1 MAEVSGPSVHFS
13 YETVGD
19 GFPLVLAPGPQDVWS
34 PYIPLLGELCRTIV
48 YTAHA
53 LAEVH
58 PAEGLHPSARAA
70 EMLGAFL
77 DILGLERVYLASH
90 IVSWPMALYFALH
103 CPGRLE
109 GLVLIGEHNVATDA
123 VDGIM
128 SLEAHL
134 PTIAVPTLVV
144 SAAEAFAAL
153 PYADFLT
160 AHLPRCT
167 RLVVSDATPAASSG
181 TPALRLAHA
190 MMRFLLQT
198 PAQPRT
204 WGLVSALS
212 AADATR
218 GVFPAHGTE
227 SLSLLRRYHFRMEC
241 K

>member
-1 MAEVSGPSVHFS
+1 MAEVSGQGVHFS
-13 YETVGD
+13 YEISGE
-19 GFPLVLAPGPQDVWS
+19 GFPLVLAPGPQGVWS
-34 PYIPLLGELCRTIV
+34 AYIPLLGELCRTIV
-48 YTAHA
+48 YTGRDLVGVSSAR
-53 LAEVH
+53 
-58 PAEGLHPSARAA
+58 GLHPSARDA
-70 EMLGAFL
+70 ENLGTFL

-190 MMRFLLQT
+190 MMRFLLHCERQ
-198 PAQPRT
+198 RN
-204 WGLVSALS
+204 LV
-212 AADATR
+212 R
-218 GVFPAHGTE
+218 GASF
-227 SLSLLRRYHFRMEC
+227 LL
-241 K
+241 